1 MLSPLFHS
9 TASYI
14 DPGTGSMLF
23 TLFIGLLTTGYFF
36 LKKVLI
42 KLKFLF
48 TAGGAAKSNGKG
60 KLPYVIFSDHKRYW
74 NVFKPICDEFER
86 RGVELH
92 YWTASSDDPA
102 LEAEYEHVACEFI
115 GEGNKAFARLNM
127 MDVGIVLS
135 TTPGL
140 DVLQW
145 KRSKDADY
153 YVHTLHAVGSAAG
166 YRMFGLDYY
175 DAVLLSGQF
184 QIDEIRELEQ
194 LRGLPPKDL
203 EIVGCTYLDVMAERL
218 KELDWLDSHGNVVLA
233 GPPGLGKTMIALG
246 LGLLAVDSGYT
257 VAFEKMESFIEILDR
272 ADVDRKAGFRLRYL
286 RKCQLVIVDEIG
298 YTPFTK
304 QQANRF
310 FSFVSDAYERTSMVF
325 TTNKEIT
332 QWEEL
337 MGDQVLVTAMLDRIL
352 HHARCFSL
360 RGESYRLKHPEL
372 YAAE

>member
-1 MLSPLFHS
+1 MTKT
-9 TASYI
+9 TA
-14 DPGTGSMLF
+14 TQ
-23 TLFIGLLTTGYFF
+23 
-36 LKKVLI
+36 V
-42 KLKFLF
+42 
-48 TAGGAAKSNGKG
+48 
-60 KLPYVIFSDHKRYW
+60 
-74 NVFKPICDEFER
+74 
-86 RGVELH
+86 
-92 YWTASSDDPA
+92 
-102 LEAEYEHVACEFI
+102 
-115 GEGNKAFARLNM
+115 
-127 MDVGIVLS
+127 
-135 TTPGL
+135 
-140 DVLQW
+140 
-145 KRSKDADY
+145 
-153 YVHTLHAVGSAAG
+153 
-166 YRMFGLDYY
+166 
-175 DAVLLSGQF
+175 
-184 QIDEIRELEQ
+184 
-194 LRGLPPKDL
+194 
-203 EIVGCTYLDVMAERL
+203 ERL

-298 YTPFTK
+298 YTPITK